1 MTNGVIDSILS
12 NTSVLGAKS
21 NTSSVSNLSN
31 LSGLSS
37 TKSAAAT
44 EEKDFA
50 AILQDAIVNSLNETQ
65 GLIDNAEKAEMEFA
79 MGQADNTNQL
89 TIAQSKAS
97 LAVSYTVAVRDRM
110 LEAYKEIMN
119 MQI

>member
-1 MTNGVIDSILS
+1 MTNGVIDSILNS
-12 NTSVLGAKS
+12 TSALG
-21 NTSSVSNLSN
+21 TSYNISSAAGTSKLAGFEGV
-31 LSGLSS
+31 SS
-37 TKSAAAT
+37 TKDT

-50 AILQDAIVNSLNETQ
+50 SILQSAISDSLNETQ
-65 GLIDNAEKAEMEFA
+65 ELIDSAEKAEMEFA

-89 TIAQSKAS
+89 TIAQNKAS